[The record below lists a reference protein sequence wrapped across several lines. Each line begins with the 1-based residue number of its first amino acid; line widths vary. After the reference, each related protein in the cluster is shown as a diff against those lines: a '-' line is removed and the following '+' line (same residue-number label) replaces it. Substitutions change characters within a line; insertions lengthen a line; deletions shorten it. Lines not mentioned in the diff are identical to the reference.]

1 MALIEHSVLWYAKKL
16 GREDVTVS
24 CGGFPNV
31 PLIGTRGCI
40 NYNLMLA
47 IRQLGYPM
55 LEKPDDEALKEFVL
69 HDTGI
74 NDPNMLQRIIRSWEV
89 VHKKGNELRKRGSEI
104 KEPYP
109 QWVKERVK
117 NIKLPF
123 LIVPSAQPSSS
134 EPIPISIEEVNE
146 LKKTISRLEKEK
158 EGIENDLYQVS
169 YERNKLKFNLNK
181 ERKRLKRTE
190 EMAKEEKGKKEQVGD
205 CVRGA
210 TEEARKHTYL

>member
-1 MALIEHSVLWYAKKL
+1 
-16 GREDVTVS
+16 
-24 CGGFPNV
+24 
-31 PLIGTRGCI
+31 
-40 NYNLMLA
+40 
-47 IRQLGYPM
+47 
-55 LEKPDDEALKEFVL
+55 
-69 HDTGI
+69 
-74 NDPNMLQRIIRSWEV
+74 
-89 VHKKGNELRKRGSEI
+89 
-104 KEPYP
+104 
-109 QWVKERVK
+109 VK

-146 LKKTISRLEKEK
+146 LKATISRLEKEK

-205 CVRGA
+205 CLRGA
-210 TEEARKHTYL
+210 TEEARKHTYLLDQANKEIHSLRSLWEQTLKGKNKMKEDFEVRILDITTSLQESQTIAVNERHLRKDIERILQNLPNNWRELLKEMQDLRERERHQKRNYEVISAQNQRLENEVRHLRDLAS